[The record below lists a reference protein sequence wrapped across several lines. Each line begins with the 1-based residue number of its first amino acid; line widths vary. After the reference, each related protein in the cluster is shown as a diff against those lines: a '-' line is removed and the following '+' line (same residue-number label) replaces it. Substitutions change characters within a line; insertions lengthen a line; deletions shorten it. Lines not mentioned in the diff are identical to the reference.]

1 MFQQSFRY
9 LIESVGLPIRFGRN
23 YGKLIDRALLPI
35 KFRQNYG
42 KLIDRTLL
50 PIKFGRNYGKLIDR
64 AWLSIN
70 CSGFSL
76 NLIDR
81 TNTVAL
87 CAIIKI
93 TCLQFQPARH
103 QSSLKFRDNDQKA
116 LTHHHLW
123 YNAFQSSPLRYVLLF
138 LNL

>member
-9 LIESVGLPIRFGRN
+9 LIESVGLPI
-23 YGKLIDRALLPI
+23 KLG
-35 KFRQNYG
+35 QNYG
-42 KLIDRTLL
+42 KLIDRTWL

-123 YNAFQSSPLRYVLLF
+123 YNAFQSSLLRYVLLF

>member
-1 MFQQSFRY
+1 MD
-9 LIESVGLPIRFGRN
+9 LIFLPIKFGRN
-23 YGKLIDRALLPI
+23 YGKLIDRAWLPI
-35 KFRQNYG
+35 KFGHNYG

-103 QSSLKFRDNDQKA
+103 QSSLKFRDNGQKA

>member
-1 MFQQSFRY
+1 YSFRY
-9 LIESVGLPIRFGRN
+9 LIESIGLPIKFRRN

-42 KLIDRTLL
+42 KLIDRAFLPIKFKRIYRKLIDRTLL
-50 PIKFGRNYGKLIDR
+50 PIKFGRNYGK
-64 AWLSIN
+64 
-70 CSGFSL
+70 
-76 NLIDR
+76 LIDR

-116 LTHHHLW
+116 LTRHHL
-123 YNAFQSSPLRYVLLF
+123 
-138 LNL
+138 